1 MAAKLQRRE
10 VVKALL
16 ENRGDL
22 LVIAGLGAAAWDITA
37 VGDSP
42 LNFPLWGAMGGAA
55 MMGLGLALAQPQR
68 TVLVITGDGEQLMG
82 LGSLATIAV
91 QQPKNLRIVVLDNEH
106 YGETGHQETHTA
118 FGVDIAGVAAACGF
132 PQTQLL
138 TRMDEVIR
146 LRDSIHQAEEL
157 LLAVI
162 KIALTDDPIALP
174 PKDGVFLQS
183 RFRIALL
190 GAESVQP

>member
-1 MAAKLQRRE
+1 MTAKLQRRE
-10 VVKALL
+10 VVKTLL
-16 ENRGDL
+16 KNRGDL

-37 VGDSP
+37 VGDNP

-55 MMGLGLALAQPQR
+55 MMGLGLALAQPR
-68 TVLVITGDGEQLMG
+68 RNVLVITGDGEQLMG
-82 LGSLATIAV
+82 LGSLATIGI

-118 FGVDIAGVAAACGF
+118 HGVDLAGIAAACGF
-132 PQTQLL
+132 PQTQML
-138 TRMDEVIR
+138 TQMDEVVR
-146 LRDSIHQAEEL
+146 LRHMIHQSEEL

-162 KIALTDDPIALP
+162 KIALTDDPLVLP
-174 PKDGVFLQS
+174 PRDGVFLKS

-190 GAESVQP
+190 GEDSVLS